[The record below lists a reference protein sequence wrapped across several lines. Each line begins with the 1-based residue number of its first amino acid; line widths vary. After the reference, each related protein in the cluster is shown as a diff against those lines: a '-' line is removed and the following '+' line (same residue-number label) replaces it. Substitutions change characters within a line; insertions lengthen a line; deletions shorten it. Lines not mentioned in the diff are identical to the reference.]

1 MLVSFKSDKYNA
13 CHVKKKGV
21 GFFFPRVVS
30 ILWKLF
36 SVNFD

>member
-21 GFFFPRVVS
+21 GFFFSSRCLYFVET
-30 ILWKLF
+30 LF
-36 SVNFD
+36 CQL